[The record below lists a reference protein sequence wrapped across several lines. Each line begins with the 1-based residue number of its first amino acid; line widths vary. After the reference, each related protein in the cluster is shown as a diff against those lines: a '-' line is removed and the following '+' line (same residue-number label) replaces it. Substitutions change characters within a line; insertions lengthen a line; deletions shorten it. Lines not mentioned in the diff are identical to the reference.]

1 MQCGASGIQA
11 SGIQASGIQASGIQ
25 VDWRTRPILYHD
37 LETPHSDVSPRFPD
51 MEDSAERMPASIPV
65 SVITGFLGSGKTT
78 LLGRLLADRRMN
90 KAAVIIN
97 EFGEVGLDH
106 ALVTTPREDV
116 ILLSSGCLCCSLRG
130 DLVNTLT
137 SLWNERARG
146 EIPAFD
152 RVLVETTGLAD
163 PAPVLLTVTSDENL
177 SEVFHV
183 ERVITTVD
191 AVHGLGQLDSHSEA
205 VKQACVADV
214 VLLTKT
220 DIAHPGALAT
230 LRARLDQLNPIAFT
244 RDVVQGQIDPD
255 LLFNFAAPGRART
268 RDFSQL
274 IEQVEGADIRGDHRH
289 VHGHDHGDD
298 HGHDRHHHGAAS
310 APHRGIQSFSV
321 IREEP
326 VTLAGL
332 EVWTGM
338 LGEVRGPNLLR
349 IKGIVNVNGRPIVIQ
364 AVQHM
369 FYPFTEL
376 PEWPDGD
383 RRSRI
388 VFITR
393 DVSRD
398 QIEHTLEALSLDF
411 VPRASDASIDPQEF
425 QRFVAAASK
434 FRSQS

>member
-1 MQCGASGIQA
+1 
-11 SGIQASGIQASGIQ
+11 
-25 VDWRTRPILYHD
+25 VDDIFKD
-37 LETPHSDVSPRFPD
+37 TPL
-51 MEDSAERMPASIPV
+51 SIPV

-78 LLGRLLADRRMN
+78 LLSRLLADARMN
-90 KAAVIIN
+90 RAAVIIN

-106 ALVTTPREDV
+106 VLVTTPREDV
-116 ILLSSGCLCCSLRG
+116 VLLSSGCLCCSLRG

-137 SLWNERARG
+137 QLWNERARG

-163 PAPVLLTVTSDENL
+163 PAPVLLTLTADENL
-177 SEVFHV
+177 SQVFYA

-191 AVHGLGQLDSHSEA
+191 TVHGLGQLDSHPEA

-220 DIAHPGALAT
+220 DVADPDTLAT
-230 LRARLDQLNPIAFT
+230 LRARVHRLNPIALT
-244 RDVVQGQIDPD
+244 RDVVQGEIDPN
-255 LLFNFAAPGRART
+255 LLFNFAAPGSART
-268 RDFSQL
+268 RDFSHL
-274 IEQVEGADIRGDHRH
+274 VEQIEGAGEHRNN
-289 VHGHDHGDD
+289 HDHHDHDD
-298 HGHDRHHHGAAS
+298 AS
-310 APHRGIQSFSV
+310 GPHSGIRSFSV

-326 VTLAGL
+326 VTFAGL

-349 IKGIVNVNGRPIVIQ
+349 IKGIVNVGGRPIVIQ

-369 FYPFTEL
+369 FHPFSEL
-376 PEWPDGD
+376 PEWPDDD

-393 DVSRD
+393 DVSRE
-398 QIEHTLEALSLDF
+398 QIERTLEALALDIT
-411 VPRASDASIDPQEF
+411 PRAEGINPEAFRQ
-425 QRFVAAASK
+425 FVAAASK
-434 FRSQS
+434 FR